1 MGKLITIDPVTRIE
15 GHLRI
20 DVEVEGGAIKN
31 AWSSGTMWRG
41 IETILKG
48 RDPRDAW
55 VFTQRI
61 CGVCTTVHAIASVR
75 SVENALGL
83 EIPLN
88 AQLIRNLMIAAHSL
102 HDHVV
107 HFYHLSALDWVDV
120 TRVLEASPEKAAT
133 FADSLGLTWAGN
145 SRHALAA
152 VKEKVKGFVAAGQLG
167 IFTNGYW
174 GHPAMKL
181 SPEMNLLA
189 VAHYLQAL
197 DVQRKANQ
205 AVAILGGKTPN
216 VQNLAVGGVAN
227 AINLDSAAA
236 LNMEKLYTV
245 KSLLDEVSSFITQ
258 VYLPDVAAIAASYP
272 DWLRHGAGVTN
283 YLAVPDLPTDA
294 KMTHFDLPGGV
305 IWNGDLGKVRPIA
318 SWNDDYLR
326 QNVTESIARSWYDGA
341 WQRGPW
347 EGETVPKFTGVWK
360 PETPAPE
367 RYTWVK
373 APRLEGK
380 PVQVGPLAQLL
391 VGYAGGHEGFR
402 KWGDWMLGTAGKI
415 AGVTNYLAV
424 PDMPTDAKMTQFDL
438 PGGIIMNGDLGKIRP
453 ITSWNDEYLRQ
464 NVTESIAHSWYEG
477 DEKRAPWEGQT
488 NPKFGGEWKQ
498 ESPAPDKYSWVK
510 APRLEGK
517 PMQVGPL
524 AQVLVGYVQ
533 GHAGF
538 KKWGDWMLGTAGKIA
553 GVKLTP
559 AVLHSTLGRHAA
571 RAIRAAV
578 MAELAQKHWKLLVE
592 NIGKGDTAI
601 FVDPTAKLKSG
612 TYRGVGFHE
621 APRGTLSHWCVIKD
635 GKLENYQAVVPSTW
649 NAGPRDA
656 AGNLGPYEKS
666 LVGNPIADPKLP
678 LEALRTIHSFD
689 PCLAC
694 AIHTVDAEGEEI
706 ARVKVL

>member
-20 DVEVEGGAIKN
+20 DVEVDGGAVKN

-41 IETILKG
+41 IETILQG

-88 AQLIRNLMIAAHSL
+88 AQLIRNIIIGAHAL

-107 HFYHLSALDWVDV
+107 HFYQLSALDWVDV
-120 TRVLEASPEKAAT
+120 TKVLEASPEKAAA

-145 SRHALAA
+145 SKHALAA

-181 SPEMNLLA
+181 SPEVNLLA

-197 DVQRKANQ
+197 EVQRKANQ
-205 AVAILGGKTPN
+205 VVAILGSKTPN
-216 VQNLAVGGVAN
+216 IQNLAVGGVAN
-227 AINLDSAAA
+227 AINLDNPAT
-236 LNMEKLYTV
+236 LNMQKLYAV
-245 KSLLDEVSSFITQ
+245 KDLLDQVSGFITQ

-272 DWLRHGAGVTN
+272 DWLKYGAGVTN
-283 YLAVPDLPTDA
+283 YLAVPDMPTDA
-294 KMTHFDLPGGV
+294 KMTKFDLPGGV
-305 IWNGDLGKVRPIA
+305 IWNGDLGKIRPIT

-326 QNVTESIARSWYDGA
+326 QNVTESIARSYYEGDWS
-341 WQRGPW
+341 RGPW
-347 EGETVPKFTGVWK
+347 EEETKPKYTGDWK
-360 PETPAPE
+360 QETPAPE
-367 RYTWVK
+367 RYSWVK

-380 PVQVGPLAQLL
+380 PVQVGPLAQ
-391 VGYAGGHEGFR
+391 
-402 KWGDWMLGTAGKI
+402 
-415 AGVTNYLAV
+415 
-424 PDMPTDAKMTQFDL
+424 
-438 PGGIIMNGDLGKIRP
+438 
-453 ITSWNDEYLRQ
+453 
-464 NVTESIAHSWYEG
+464 
-477 DEKRAPWEGQT
+477 
-488 NPKFGGEWKQ
+488 
-498 ESPAPDKYSWVK
+498 
-510 APRLEGK
+510 
-517 PMQVGPL
+517 
-524 AQVLVGYVQ
+524 VLVGYVQ
-533 GHAGF
+533 GHEGF

-571 RAIRAAV
+571 RAIRCAV
-578 MAELAQKHWKLLVE
+578 LSETVGKHWKLLVE
-592 NIGKGDTAI
+592 NVGKGDTTI
-601 FVDPTAKLKSG
+601 FVDPLKGLKPG

-621 APRGTLSHWCVIKD
+621 APRGTLSHWTVIESD
-635 GKLENYQAVVPSTW
+635 GKAMKLKNYQAVVPSTW
-649 NAGPRDA
+649 NAGPRD
-656 AGNLGPYEKS
+656 GKDQKGPYEAS

-694 AIHTVDAEGEEI
+694 AIHTVDDEGEEI